1 MSFDIY
7 SAVTDRIIAQLESG
21 IIPWERPWTGC
32 QGGAY
37 SGSTGRPYSL
47 LNQLILGK
55 PGAYFTFNEVTK
67 RGGKVKKGEKSSMI
81 VFWKQVKVSETDP
94 DTGEAKEKIVPM
106 LRYFSVFHSEQCEGL
121 KVEAPAPV
129 EHTTIPVAE
138 EVIDHYTNREKLSIF
153 HQRGDEAYYSP
164 SRDCIVLPLMEQF
177 TDTAGYCS
185 TTLHECVHSTGHSS
199 RLNRLKATAHFGNE
213 DYSKEELVAEIGAAA
228 LMNITGTE
236 TPKAFRNSAA
246 YIQNWLTALRND
258 RRMIVSASG
267 AAQKAVDYI
276 LA

>member
-21 IIPWERPWTGC
+21 VIPWDKPWTGT

-37 SGSTGRPYSL
+37 SGATGKPYSL
-47 LNQLILGK
+47 LNQMILGK
-55 PGAYFTFNEVTK
+55 PGAYFTFAEVTK
-67 RGGKVKKGEKSSMI
+67 RGGKVKKGEKSNMI

-106 LRYFSVFHSEQCEGL
+106 LRYFNVFYSEQCEGL

-129 EHTTIPVAE
+129 EHTTITAAE
-138 EVIDHYTNREKLSIF
+138 EVIDHYTGREGLTIY

-164 SRDCIVLPLMEQF
+164 SCDCIVLPLMEQF
-177 TDTAGYCS
+177 TDTAEYYS
-185 TTLHECVHSTGHSS
+185 STLHECVHSTGHSS
-199 RLNRLKATAHFGNE
+199 RLNRLKATAHFGNA

>member
-7 SAVTDRIIAQLESG
+7 SAITDRIIAQLENG
-21 IIPWERPWTGC
+21 IIPWERPWTGV
-32 QGGAY
+32 QSGAY
-37 SGSTGRPYSL
+37 SGGTGKAYSL

-55 PGAYFTFNEVTK
+55 PGAYFTFAEVSK

-94 DTGEAKEKIVPM
+94 DTGEVKEKIVPM
-106 LRYFSVFHSEQCEGL
+106 LRYFSVFHADQCEGL
-121 KVEAPAPV
+121 QVEAPAPV
-129 EHTTIPVAE
+129 EHTAITAAE
-138 EVIDHYTNREKLSIF
+138 EVIDHYTGREGLTIH
-153 HQRGDEAYYSP
+153 HQRGNEAYYSP

-177 TDTAGYCS
+177 TDTAEYFS

-199 RLNRLKATAHFGNE
+199 RLNRLKATAHFGNA

>member
-55 PGAYFTFNEVTK
+55 PGAYFTFNEVAK

-106 LRYFSVFHSEQCEGL
+106 LRYFSVFHADQCEGL
-121 KVEAPAPV
+121 TVEAPATV
-129 EHTTIPVAE
+129 EHIAITAAE
-138 EVIDHYTNREKLSIF
+138 DVIDHYTGREGLTIQ

-177 TDTAGYCS
+177 TDTAEYYS
-185 TTLHECVHSTGHSS
+185 TAFHEMTHSTGHSS
-199 RLNRLKATAHFGNE
+199 RLNRLKATAHFGNSE
-213 DYSKEELVAEIGAAA
+213 YSKEELVAEIGAAA

-267 AAQKAVDYI
+267 AAQKAVDFI